1 MTRSAATSLER
12 NLSSTTIFSTIKLC
26 TCPWP
31 NTCITSYSWCCTC
44 CTECSWLIFSSYTI
58 SSSTGCGFT
67 CSCTCFLLRLS
78 SRFITISC
86 SISLVLSTSYRF
98 SYSSTFSS
106 NSWSITAW
114 IWTIPCSL
122 PLRSITVFI
131 SFYYSCCS
139 WLCTPVITN
148 MFRHWNT
155 SIFF

>member
-1 MTRSAATSLER
+1 MTRCTATSLER

-44 CTECSWLIFSSYTI
+44 CTGCSWFIFCSYTVC
-58 SSSTGCGFT
+58 SSTSCSFT
-67 CSCTCFLLRLS
+67 SPCTCFLLRLS

-86 SISLVLSTSYRF
+86 SISLVLSTSYCL

-122 PLRSITVFI
+122 PLRSITIYI

-139 WLCTPVITN
+139 WLCTPVITD
-148 MFRHWNT
+148 MFRDWNS